1 MSDTRYAPP
10 PGPDAPARPGTLGD
24 ANTTPVPDAPDAP
37 GTGFAGRLRR
47 ALEPLPD
54 DAGAADVWRA
64 LGRGGITAALY
75 ASGHPDGPVDLDR
88 LGALLAALDARGD
101 NGVTLSVLVQTASA
115 LPLLANA
122 PGERCATARA
132 RVLAGDA
139 RVALAAT
146 DEGAPGSDLTALTT
160 RVAVRGGQLALDG
173 GKRWITNALGAGY
186 LLVLARQRPGRH
198 FTGFSWVLVPADTPG
213 VTVTPADTSLLARSG
228 TGHLRFDGVRLTPD
242 HMVGRPGR
250 ALADFARHMATERIA
265 GAYWAVALTSRVLR
279 ATQDRL
285 AHRAADGRPLWQNPV
300 VRRDFAACLV
310 RVTQLRALLD
320 TVTRRVTADRDLA
333 WAGLLKAA
341 VGLEADAVLSRCAE
355 LQGADGMA
363 AGGAHRIRAEAAVLG
378 IGGGATDLML
388 AQVADRA
395 ETFLD
400 GLGAHP

>member
-10 PGPDAPARPGTLGD
+10 PGPDAPAGPGD

-37 GTGFAGRLRR
+37 GTGFAGQLRR
-47 ALEPLPD
+47 TLEPLPD

-88 LGALLAALDARGD
+88 LGTLLSALDARGD

-228 TGHLRFDGVRLTPD
+228 TGHLRFDGVQLAPD

-265 GAYWAVALTSRVLR
+265 GAYWAVALTSRVLH

-285 AHRAADGRPLWQNPV
+285 AHRVADGRTLWQNPV

-320 TVTRRVTADRDLA
+320 TVTQRVTADRDLA

-341 VGLEADAVLSRCAE
+341 VGLEADTVLSRCAE

-400 GLGAHP
+400 RLGARP